1 MCIAINH
8 GFWPCTDS
16 VELHHPNKAKRI
28 RGWLLYGCC
37 FLLYMKLS
45 INVGFPKWMV
55 YNGKSYL
62 NGWFRATPILGNI
75 HMWFYINLILSVSV
89 LITKKTEN
97 MWVAIPILSG
107 FGYMLWFNVTLS
119 IAPAHPCL
127 LFLNVY
133 QIHGWQLW
141 LGLKKNNRKT
151 CAKIGIQ
158 YDLPIF
164 S

>member
-75 HMWFYINLILSVSV
+75 HMWFYIHLILSVSV
-89 LITKKTEN
+89 LITKKNRKHVSCYSYSFRVWIHAMVQRYTLHCTCTS
-97 MWVAIPILSG
+97 MSLVPQCLS
-107 FGYMLWFNVTLS
+107 N
-119 IAPAHPCL
+119 
-127 LFLNVY
+127 
-133 QIHGWQLW
+133 HGWQLW

>member
-1 MCIAINH
+1 MGWDVNVHVNLQKQVMMMMIMMMMTRMKLVFPGTKFRPGIDKFYQPNSGWAQFQKRGRGYMYMYMYMCALFIYCNIYIYMCIAINH

-62 NGWFRATPILGNI
+62 NG
-75 HMWFYINLILSVSV
+75 
-89 LITKKTEN
+89 
-97 MWVAIPILSG
+97 
-107 FGYMLWFNVTLS
+107 
-119 IAPAHPCL
+119 
-127 LFLNVY
+127 
-133 QIHGWQLW
+133 
-141 LGLKKNNRKT
+141 
-151 CAKIGIQ
+151 
-158 YDLPIF
+158 
-164 S
+164 